1 MQITVRGSGP
11 PLVMLHGWAMHGGI
25 FEPLCARLE
34 ADFTLHLVDLPG
46 HGASAHSTVPLTLDA
61 VAREVAARTPPAL
74 WLGWSLGGLVALH
87 AAQVMPASVRGLA
100 MLCASPRFVRSE
112 TWPQGM
118 DAGVFTGF
126 ADDLARDYR
135 ATIDRFLMLEAQ
147 GSDHVRDD
155 IRLLREQVFAIA
167 SPDPARLVEG
177 LELLQESDLR
187 EGLPTLSMPSL
198 WLAGR
203 RDRLV
208 SPAAMQAA
216 AALAPGSRFV
226 QFDHGGHAPFL
237 SHATDVAA
245 ALVEFSA
252 TLRA

>member
-1 MQITVRGSGP
+1 MQIAIRGSGP

-25 FEPLCARLE
+25 FEPLVARLE
-34 ADFTLHLVDLPG
+34 SAFTLHIVDLPG
-46 HGASAHSTVPLTLDA
+46 HGASAHSTVPFTLDA

-74 WLGWSLGGLVALH
+74 WLGWSLGGLIALH
-87 AAQVMPASVRGLA
+87 AAQVLPDSVHGLA

-112 TWPQGM
+112 RWPQGM
-118 DAGVFTGF
+118 DTSVFSGF
-126 ADDLARDYR
+126 ANDLARDYR

-155 IRLLREQVFAIA
+155 IRLLREQVFAVA

-177 LELLQESDLR
+177 LALLQESDLR

-198 WLAGR
+198 WLVGR

-208 SPAAMQAA
+208 SPAAMRAA
-216 AALAPGSRFV
+216 AALAPGSHFV

-237 SHATDVAA
+237 SHAIDVAG
-245 ALVEFSA
+245 ALIEFSA
-252 TLRA
+252 TLPA

>member
-1 MQITVRGSGP
+1 MQIAIRGSGP

-25 FEPLCARLE
+25 FEPLVARLE
-34 ADFTLHLVDLPG
+34 SAFTLHVVDLPG
-46 HGASAHSTVPLTLDA
+46 HGVSAHSTVLFTLDA
-61 VAREVAARTPPAL
+61 VAREVVARTPPAL

-87 AAQVMPASVRGLA
+87 AAQVLPASVRGLA

-112 TWPQGM
+112 SWPQGM
-118 DAGVFTGF
+118 DTSVFSGF
-126 ADDLARDYR
+126 ANDLARDYR

-167 SPDPARLVEG
+167 SPDPARLAEG
-177 LELLQESDLR
+177 LALLQESDLR
-187 EGLPTLSMPSL
+187 DGLPTLSTPSL

-208 SPAAMQAA
+208 SPVAMRAA
-216 AALAPGSRFV
+216 AALAPGSQFL
-226 QFDHGGHAPFL
+226 QFDLGGHAPFL
-237 SHATDVAA
+237 SHAIDVAS